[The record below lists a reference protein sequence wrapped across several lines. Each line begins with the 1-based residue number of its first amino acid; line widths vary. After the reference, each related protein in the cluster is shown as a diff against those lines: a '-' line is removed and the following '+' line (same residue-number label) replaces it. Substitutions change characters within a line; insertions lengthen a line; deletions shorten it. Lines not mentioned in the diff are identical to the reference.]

1 MGYLYTFV
9 WILSIVIAF
18 KAYSLFEKRGRE
30 GLAFLTFVYFTALV
44 IFSLFT
50 LVNQGSKEC
59 QQDID
64 KGIKVLI
71 KDKYTLDSNS
81 SRLYMFTLETE
92 KGFLFDRNFNINSYQ
107 NHSVGDTILYHPASC
122 SDMSYIRDK

>member
-9 WILSIVIAF
+9 WLLSLILSL

-64 KGIKVLI
+64 KGVKVLI

-81 SRLYMFTLETE
+81 SRFYVFTLETE

-107 NHSVGDTILYHPASC
+107 NHSVGDIILYHPASC